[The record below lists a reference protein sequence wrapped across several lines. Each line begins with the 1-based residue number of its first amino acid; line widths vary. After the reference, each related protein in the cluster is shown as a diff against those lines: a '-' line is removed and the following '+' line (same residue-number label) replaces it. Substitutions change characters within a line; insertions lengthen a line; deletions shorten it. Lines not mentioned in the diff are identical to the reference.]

1 MQSKSK
7 HAQLAVMA
15 TLVVLLGATA
25 APNMASA
32 QSGIQL
38 AQADS
43 GRREAQKPSSSREN
57 RAQRAPRQAVRQDR
71 PRATS
76 TRTTTTRTI
85 VRTDRPRERQV
96 SRSDRRD
103 RSRVVIRSRTTYV
116 PFVVL
121 GPRVVYRS
129 YGAGW
134 CRGLH
139 RGRHWAPRIG
149 WHAGTHVGPV
159 RCG

>member
-1 MQSKSK
+1 MLMKSK
-7 HAQLAVMA
+7 PTQLALAA

-32 QSGIQL
+32 QSGLQL
-38 AQADS
+38 AQADY
-43 GRREAQKPSSSREN
+43 GRKEAQKP
-57 RAQRAPRQAVRQDR
+57 AK
-71 PRATS
+71 PRAT
-76 TRTTTTRTI
+76 TKAQRPDTIRTTTTRTKT
-85 VRTDRPRERQV
+85 VVKSDRPRV
-96 SRSDRRD
+96 IGDRD
-103 RSRVVIRSRTTYV
+103 RVVVRSRTTVV
-116 PFVVL
+116 PFVVM

-139 RGRHWAPRIG
+139 RGHHTAPGIG